1 MSAMQAAAPPP
12 EKEQTKEMT
21 QERID
26 AMVAASAATASVPV
40 DPLVAEAIAK
50 AKAMALS
57 TCQVTNNPAQ
67 DAIAK
72 ANAMAQANA
81 AKMPGPLSALMG
93 NVRLPGMPLASPALG
108 QAPSLM
114 ARPPPLTPMG
124 KRPTLMMPRGAMA
137 KPSMPLKSVIDSIP
151 STSKASLAATVIPQQ
166 QVSLA
171 ASINNVNASAMQ
183 AATAKTASPG
193 LNGGGAHVLG
203 QTDDGLMALAEAQLA
218 AQTAP
223 AVGQPTP
230 AVTQPSAATVPP
242 LVDDAT
248 SAASLDASLTEMSP
262 ALAALMGMG

>member
-1 MSAMQAAAPPP
+1 
-12 EKEQTKEMT
+12 
-21 QERID
+21 
-26 AMVAASAATASVPV
+26 MVAASAAKASLPV

-93 NVRLPGMPLASPALG
+93 NVRPVHLPGMPLASPALG

-166 QVSLA
+166 HVSFA

-203 QTDDGLMALAEAQLA
+203 QTDDSLMALAEAQLA

-230 AVTQPSAATVPP
+230 VVTQPPAATVPP